1 MGDGTSIEKD
11 ISHIEIA
18 SINFDQWILTIA
30 LRAYGSNGNVKGM
43 VHLIF
48 KSARGFRYL
57 DEGDMIKYPFP
68 DDCTRNYVQTI
79 AKDGW
84 AQQENDF
91 GNIVTSGHQ
100 EYLIATINECVTVLA
115 YEKPIIIKEL

>member
-1 MGDGTSIEKD
+1 MDDETSIEKD

-30 LRAYGSNGNVKGM
+30 LRAYESNGNVKG
-43 VHLIF
+43 VVYLIF
-48 KSARGFRYL
+48 KGVCGFRYL
-57 DEGDMIKYPFP
+57 DEGDMLKYPFP
-68 DDCTRNYVQTI
+68 DNCTRNYVQTI

-84 AQQENDF
+84 AQQEIDF

-100 EYLIATINECVTVLA
+100 EYLVATINECVTVLA